1 MAAPSARSRG
11 SRRTLWK
18 RVTARDT
25 GPSRRVQGRVLNSMI
40 PRDQASAGDLLA
52 CVATMTPA
60 ADEAS
65 TLVSLCSSSR
75 VVLAAQSGQAVAVA
89 RLLSE
94 DGVWIEATD
103 FERLVLESSVCMRA
117 CGHAQTISTK
127 YSRHM
132 RAGVSISHH
141 RLIQAGRDQPL
152 HACRTRAQP
161 QVGRSDGAPPRTRW

>member
-1 MAAPSARSRG
+1 MAAPSVRSRG
-11 SRRTLWK
+11 EAEDCVEKSNCPRHG
-18 RVTARDT
+18 AESS
-25 GPSRRVQGRVLNSMI
+25 GPPLI
-40 PRDQASAGDLLA
+40 PRDQASAGDNLPA

-60 ADEAS
+60 AEEAS
-65 TLVSLCSSSR
+65 TPVSLGSSSR
-75 VVLAAQSGQAVAVA
+75 VVLAAQSGQAVAIA

-117 CGHAQTISTK
+117 CGHAQTISRK

-132 RAGVSISHH
+132 RASVSISHH